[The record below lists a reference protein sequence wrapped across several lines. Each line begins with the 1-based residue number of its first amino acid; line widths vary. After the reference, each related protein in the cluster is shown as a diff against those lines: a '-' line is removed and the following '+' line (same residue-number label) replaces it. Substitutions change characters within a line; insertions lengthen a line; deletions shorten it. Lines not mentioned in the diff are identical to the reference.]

1 MKRTKCSV
9 CLSVCRPISGLLVPN
24 IYSEI
29 RLLLFFQSS
38 PVLIAPL
45 RAAGRFLETIKT
57 RDSWK
62 RPVGQDSRTQFWE
75 TPFLARS
82 HDRTRQDSG
91 KRHSPPPEE
100 EEEEEEEVPH
110 PHPSDHSH
118 PLPFYLSLSLLLP
131 SLPPDDVIPAMAAM
145 TPKRRRQCNTMA
157 MLILQ
162 VSCGCY
168 FAFDAL
174 DAPDAHMGL
183 FLLPNDSP
191 PSPFPPHSHFAP
203 RNPPYLPIVK

>member
-91 KRHSPPPEE
+91 KRHSPP
-100 EEEEEEEVPH
+100 
-110 PHPSDHSH
+110 
-118 PLPFYLSLSLLLP
+118 
-131 SLPPDDVIPAMAAM
+131 
-145 TPKRRRQCNTMA
+145 RRRRRRRRRSPIHIHRII
-157 MLILQ
+157 LIR
-162 VSCGCY
+162 S
-168 FAFDAL
+168 
-174 DAPDAHMGL
+174 L
-183 FLLPNDSP
+183 FISPSPCSFP
-191 PSPFPPHSHFAP
+191 PSRPMTSSRPW
-203 RNPPYLPIVK
+203 RQ